1 MAGENLLIEDDEDQK
16 GGKPQQVEF
25 VPVETKEPRGSDH
38 DDDHEDDDHEDA
50 RLSEDNEDREELRRK
65 RREEKAERAA
75 RRKQAIERDKT
86 ELNFLRQRNEAL
98 EKRMFQVEKTTVAN
112 TIQSIDARIA
122 DTVAEVKAAERIMAQ
137 AIEAGNGE
145 DAAKAM
151 RIRDAAMQKA
161 HQLQMHKHQHSE
173 QAQKLHQ
180 QAQQPDTQSGGP
192 DPEVANFAAKWVGK
206 NSWYNPNG
214 TDEASKI
221 VLAIDQ
227 SLVEAGYN
235 PKTEEYWQELDKRV
249 ARRLPE
255 LKGGGNNDDSQ
266 DDDRRGQ
273 RKGPPIGSS
282 RDQAPSSSR
291 REVYISPERKQAMI
305 DAGVWEDAV
314 LRQRYLKQY
323 AKWDREHANN
333 SSR

>member
-1 MAGENLLIEDDEDQK
+1 MAGENMLIEDDEDQK
-16 GGKPQQVEF
+16 GGKPQEVEF
-25 VPVETKEPRGSDH
+25 VPVEDKGQKGSDR
-38 DDDHEDDDHEDA
+38 DEDEDDDHAEDS

-65 RREEKAERAA
+65 RREEKADRAA

-98 EKRMFQVEKTTVAN
+98 EKRMFNVEKTTVAN
-112 TIQSIDARIA
+112 TISGIDARIA
-122 DTVAEVKAAERIMAQ
+122 DTIAEVKAAERIMSQ
-137 AIEAGNGE
+137 AIEAGNGD

-151 RIRDAAMQKA
+151 RIRDAAMQKVQ
-161 HQLQMHKHQHSE
+161 QLQVHKHQQT
-173 QAQKLHQ
+173 QAAENLQ
-180 QAQQPDTQSGGP
+180 QQVQNQAPGP
-192 DPEVANFAAKWVGK
+192 DPEIASFAQEWVSK
-206 NSWYNPNG
+206 NSWYDPNG
-214 TDEASKI
+214 KDEASKI

-227 SLVEAGYN
+227 SLVESGYN
-235 PKTEEYWQELDKRV
+235 PKTEAYWRELDKRV
-249 ARRLPE
+249 AKRLPDM
-255 LKGGGNNDDSQ
+255 KGGGNYDDSQ

-273 RKGPPIGSS
+273 RRGPPIGSS
-282 RDQAPSSSR
+282 RDQAPQSSR

-323 AKWDREHANN
+323 AKWDRENN

>member
-1 MAGENLLIEDDEDQK
+1 MAGENMLIEDDEDQK
-16 GGKPQQVEF
+16 KGKPQEVEF
-25 VPVETKEPRGSDH
+25 VPVDTKQG
-38 DDDHEDDDHEDA
+38 DDQKDEDDDHPEDS

-65 RREEKAERAA
+65 RREEKAERAE

-86 ELNFLRQRNEAL
+86 ELNFLRQRNESL
-98 EKRMFQVEKTTVAN
+98 EKRMFQVEKSVVGNAIST
-112 TIQSIDARIA
+112 IDARIA
-122 DTVAEVKAAERIMAQ
+122 DSLAEVKAAERIMAQ

-151 RIRDAAMQKA
+151 RIRDQAMQKVQ
-161 HQLQMHKHQHSE
+161 QLQVHKHQ
-173 QAQKLHQ
+173 QNQVAQDLHQ
-180 QAQQPDTQSGGP
+180 QAQAPAPQSGP
-192 DPEVANFAAKWVGK
+192 DPEIASFAQDWVSKNPWYDPNAK
-206 NSWYNPNG
+206 
-214 TDEASKI
+214 DEASKI

-235 PKTEEYWQELDKRV
+235 PKTEAYWRELDKRV
-249 ARRLPE
+249 AKRLPDM
-255 LKGGGNNDDSQ
+255 KAGGNYDDSQ

-273 RKGPPIGSS
+273 RRGPPVGSS
-282 RDQAPSSSR
+282 RDQAPQSSR

-305 DAGVWEDAV
+305 DAGVWEDTV

-323 AKWDREHANN
+323 AKWDRENN

>member
-1 MAGENLLIEDDEDQK
+1 MAGENMLIEDDEDQK
-16 GGKPQQVEF
+16 KGRPQEVEF
-25 VPVETKEPRGSDH
+25 VPVETKQGDDH
-38 DDDHEDDDHEDA
+38 DDEDDDTPEDS

-65 RREEKAERAA
+65 RREEKADRAA

-98 EKRMFQVEKTTVAN
+98 EKRVFQVEKSVVGN
-112 TIQSIDARIA
+112 TISGIDARIA

-151 RIRDAAMQKA
+151 RIRDQAMQKVQ
-161 HQLQMHKHQHSE
+161 QLQVHKHQ
-173 QAQKLHQ
+173 QNQVAQDLHQ
-180 QAQQPDTQSGGP
+180 QSQQVQTQAPGP
-192 DPEVANFAAKWVGK
+192 DPEVASFAQEWVSK
-206 NSWYNPNG
+206 NSWYDPNAK
-214 TDEASKI
+214 DEASKI

-235 PKTEEYWQELDKRV
+235 PKTEAYWRELDKRV
-249 ARRLPE
+249 AKRLPDI
-255 LKGGGNNDDSQ
+255 KGGGNYDDSQ

-273 RKGPPIGSS
+273 RRGPPVGSS
-282 RDQAPSSSR
+282 RDQAPQSSR
-291 REVYISPERKQAMI
+291 REVYISPERKQAMT
-305 DAGVWEDAV
+305 DAGVWDDPV

-323 AKWDREHANN
+323 AKWDRENN

>member
-1 MAGENLLIEDDEDQK
+1 MAGDTMLIEDDEEQK
-16 GGKPQQVEF
+16 GGKPQEVEF
-25 VPVETKEPRGSDH
+25 VPVESKDN
-38 DDDHEDDDHEDA
+38 DHEDDDDQQEDA

-98 EKRMFQVEKTTVAN
+98 EKRMFSLEKTTVAN
-112 TIQSIDARIA
+112 QIQSIDARIQE
-122 DTVAEVKAAERIMAQ
+122 TVAEVKAAERIMAQ

-151 RIRDAAMQKA
+151 RIRDAAMQKVQ
-161 HQLQMHKHQHSE
+161 QLQVHKHQQN
-173 QAQKLHQ
+173 QAAQELHQ
-180 QAQQPDTQSGGP
+180 QAQQVQSQPAGP
-192 DPEVANFAAKWVGK
+192 DPEIASFAQKWVSK

-214 TDEASKI
+214 NDEASKI

-255 LKGGGNNDDSQ
+255 LKGGGNYDDSQ

-273 RKGPPIGSS
+273 RRGPLIGSS
-282 RDQAPSSSR
+282 RDNAPSSSR

-305 DAGVWEDAV
+305 DAGVWEDPV

-323 AKWDREHANN
+323 AKWDRENN
-333 SSR
+333 ASR

>member
-1 MAGENLLIEDDEDQK
+1 MKTKK
-16 GGKPQQVEF
+16 GGKPQEVEF
-25 VPVETKEPRGSDH
+25 VPVDSKE
-38 DDDHEDDDHEDA
+38 DDNEDDDSQEDS

-98 EKRMFQVEKTTVAN
+98 EKRMFNLEKTTVTN
-112 TIQSIDARIA
+112 TIQSLDSRIA
-122 DTVAEVKAAERIMAQ
+122 DTVAEVKAAERIMAH

-145 DAAKAM
+145 DATKAL
-151 RIRDAAMQKA
+151 RIRDEALKKVQ
-161 HQLQMHKHQHSE
+161 QLQVHKHHHNE
-173 QAQKLHQ
+173 AAQQLHN
-180 QAQQPDTQSGGP
+180 QAQQVQAPGP
-192 DPEVANFAAKWVGK
+192 DPEIANFAQRWVSK

-214 TDEASKI
+214 NDEASKI

-255 LKGGGNNDDSQ
+255 IKGGGNYDDSQ

-273 RKGPPIGSS
+273 RRGPPVGSS
-282 RDQAPSSSR
+282 RDQAPSSTR

-305 DAGVWEDAV
+305 DAGVWEDPV

-323 AKWDREHANN
+323 AKWDRENN
-333 SSR
+333 ASR

>member
-1 MAGENLLIEDDEDQK
+1 MAGENMLIEDDEDQK
-16 GGKPQQVEF
+16 GGKPQEVEF
-25 VPVETKEPRGSDH
+25 VPVEDKGPKGSDH
-38 DDDHEDDDHEDA
+38 DDDEDHEDA

-98 EKRMFQVEKTTVAN
+98 EKRMFSIEKTTVAN
-112 TIQSIDARIA
+112 TIQNLDARIA

-137 AIEAGNGE
+137 AIEAGNGA
-145 DAAKAM
+145 DAAKALS
-151 RIRDAAMQKA
+151 IRDEALKKVQ
-161 HQLQMHKHQHSE
+161 QLQLHKHQHTE
-173 QAQKLHQ
+173 TAQQLHQ
-180 QAQQPDTQSGGP
+180 QAQQQPAQGP
-192 DPEVANFAAKWVGK
+192 DPEIASFAQDWVSK

-235 PKTEEYWQELDKRV
+235 PKTREYWNELDKRV

-273 RKGPPIGSS
+273 RRGPPIGSS
-282 RDQAPSSSR
+282 RDNAPSSSR

-305 DAGVWEDAV
+305 DAGVWEDPV

-323 AKWDREHANN
+323 AKWDRENN
-333 SSR
+333 ASR